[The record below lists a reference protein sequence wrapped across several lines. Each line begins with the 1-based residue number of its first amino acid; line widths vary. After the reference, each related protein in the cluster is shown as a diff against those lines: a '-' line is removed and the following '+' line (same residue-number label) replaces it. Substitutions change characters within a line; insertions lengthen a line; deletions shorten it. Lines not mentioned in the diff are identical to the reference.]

1 MMFLSYTHH
10 CQRAL
15 AAPFP
20 MQHASSRRANQGST
34 CFSCH
39 RSPETVPRSK
49 GQALF
54 TDSGPSSGRQAAR
67 IQSLSTSFPP
77 ENQDKAASSVAY

>member
-1 MMFLSYTHH
+1 MMFLSYTYH

-15 AAPFP
+15 AILFSK
-20 MQHASSRRANQGST
+20 QHASSSHVNQGST
-34 CFSCH
+34 RFSYH

-54 TDSGPSSGRQAAR
+54 TDSGPSSGRQAAQT
-67 IQSLSTSFPP
+67 QSLSTSFPP
-77 ENQDKAASSVAY
+77 KNQDQAASSVAY